1 MPSSSN
7 RKVSKSTTKK
17 QKSNTTSRISIK
29 KINLEVLRVKVVVS
43 RSPKVEDHTTTL
55 KGKSSKSMK
64 RNFRIIDVKKN
75 KKRVTIL

>member
-29 KINLEVLRVKVVVS
+29 KINLEVLESKSSSRS
-43 RSPKVEDHTTTL
+43 RSPKSRSHTTTL
-55 KGKSSKSMK
+55 KKE
-64 RNFRIIDVKKN
+64 NLVN
-75 KKRVTIL
+75 L